1 MRKSWQRSGGGRWSF
16 LAAGAVCA
24 ALAGALP
31 SLPASAVPVNQLTV
45 YVSPSGTASAKAM
58 GSRAGLTSDTA
69 VSSIEEAQAVLRA
82 RKVKNA
88 KVLLADGLYQ
98 PAAPI
103 KVDWSPPGGQLTIA
117 GVGAA
122 AVIDCSLFED
132 NSPNTEYGVI
142 VSADNVRISGQT
154 YQNCRNGGIRA
165 NGTAANPLDALNV
178 SGNTFRRLGS
188 KYQAGPGNG
197 YGGVH
202 ATYTTRL
209 WVEGNLF
216 QNLENSAGTGVAE
229 IHGVYVANY
238 GSNTT
243 IYGNKFELIS
253 GDPVRTRNRANNT
266 IVDANMFW
274 KTGSYA
280 IFSDWRYT
288 TEGCSTNGIFSANK
302 VGTTTYNNDRW
313 NEDGQGSISIVRVRL
328 WGHDAATD
336 ANLYGCSSDP
346 ITFSGTNSYVST
358 RPW

>member
-1 MRKSWQRSGGGRWSF
+1 M
-16 LAAGAVCA
+16 LAAGVACA

-31 SLPASAVPVNQLTV
+31 SLPASAAPVDQLTV
-45 YVSPSGTASAKAM
+45 YVSPTGTASAKAM
-58 GSRAGLTSDTA
+58 GGRAGLTRDTA
-69 VSSIEEAQAVLRA
+69 VSSIEQAQAILRA
-82 RKVKNA
+82 RNVKDA

-98 PAAPI
+98 PTEPI
-103 KVDWSPPGGQLTIA
+103 KVDWSPPGGHLTIA
-117 GVGAA
+117 GMGAA
-122 AVIDCSLFED
+122 AVIDCSLYED
-132 NSPNTEYGVI
+132 DKPETEYGVI
-142 VSADNVRISGQT
+142 ITADNVSITNKT

-165 NGTAANPLDALNV
+165 LGTAANPLDALNV

-188 KYQAGPGNG
+188 KYQDGPGNG

-209 WVEGNLF
+209 RVEGNLF
-216 QNLENSAGTGVAE
+216 QNLENAAGTNVGE

-280 IFSDWRYT
+280 IFSDWRQNA
-288 TEGCSTNGIFSANK
+288 EGCSTNGFFSANK

-313 NEDGQGSISIVRVRL
+313 NEDGQGAISIVRVRL
-328 WGHDAATD
+328 WGHDTPSD